1 MWSVLNPI
9 VEFLGAELHG
19 RPNLRQIYA
28 PIGSDNPEPG
38 LAGEKFVAGKTYFSV
53 RLIELRLATAGRYL
67 TEFLP
72 MCTCVLSFPQVG
84 GEKRTIPFIAGA
96 DMIRGLVG
104 PNAPA
109 DAAKRIAFANLA
121 AATNVPVP
129 GGDVTMYLS
138 LCRFKDSSLVRGLLD
153 LATKTATAVGGP
165 VAGPMAKAAND
176 FVGGLMNIFS
186 MDGVETRFGRL
197 DGKAIGTSGYRLLA
211 GSADPSLNPQELRVQ
226 DGQLVRRTGGKDVP
240 IDDVDYLVITF
251 EHRST
256 LIDDTFSLVEALPF
270 HAHWRA
276 AMDKIVRAKGA
287 PDAADGE
294 MIELRA
300 AVLMSP
306 ELTETD
312 RLPLLQLY
320 DVKREQLEAQFNPN
334 KDKKSGGAGVQ
345 AALKRRVE
353 FEKKSGGAA
362 ASLLGTARAAMTDV
376 INAKDDVPAGENID
390 GRNMAATF
398 NEILKRQS
406 KEIAEA
412 SPKVLAETARAYV
425 AAAAKR

>member
-9 VEFLGAELHG
+9 VEFLGGEFHG
-19 RPNLRQIYA
+19 RLNLRQIYT
-28 PIGSDNPEPG
+28 PIASDNPEPG
-38 LAGEKFVAGKTYFSV
+38 LAGDKFVAGKTYFSV

-72 MCTCVLSFPQVG
+72 MCTCVLSFQQAG

-211 GSADPSLNPQELRVQ
+211 GSADPSLNPQELHVQ
-226 DGQLVRRTGGKDVP
+226 DGQLMRRVGEKDVP
-240 IDDVDYLVITF
+240 IDDVDYLVIAF

-276 AMDKIVRAKGA
+276 VMDKIVRARGA
-287 PDAADGE
+287 PDAADAE

-320 DVKREQLEAQFNPN
+320 DVKREQMEAQFNPN
-334 KDKKSGGAGVQ
+334 KEKKSSGAGLQAVLERRVQIETKSGGI
-345 AALKRRVE
+345 
-353 FEKKSGGAA
+353 A
-362 ASLLGTARAAMTDV
+362 ASLLGTATKAMTNV
-376 INAKDDVPAGENID
+376 LTGKDDVKVGEKPN
-390 GRNMAATF
+390 GKNMASTF
-398 NEILKRQS
+398 KEILKGQS
-406 KEIAEA
+406 KQIAAA
-412 SPKVLAETARAYV
+412 SREDLAETARAYV
-425 AAAAKR
+425 AAAARR